1 MARRLAI
8 TWAFNAVALY
18 VAVWLVSGLS
28 YGHKWWVLLVAAAVF
43 TLVNYFLKPVL
54 VVFSL
59 PFIVLTLGFAYLL
72 LNVLMLYLTH
82 VVVHQFRISDFG
94 AALAGALI
102 VSIVNWAL
110 RLAFGDPKRAPRQ
123 RWA

>member
-28 YGHKWWVLLVAAAVF
+28 YGDKWWVLLLAAAVF

-54 VVFSL
+54 VVLSI
-59 PFIVLTLGFAYLL
+59 PFIVLTLGLAYLF

-82 VVVHQFRISDFG
+82 VVVHQFRIRDFG
-94 AALAGALI
+94 AAVLGAVI
-102 VSIVNWAL
+102 VSIVNWIL
-110 RLAFGDPKRAPRQ
+110 RLAFGDPKRSLRQ
-123 RWA
+123 RWV